1 MGSYKNNG
9 NVSNS
14 ETELQ
19 PPVEVPLEMLSPETL
34 QALIESYILREGT
47 DYGAHEVALETK
59 LKQVRTQLDKKL
71 IKIAFDPN
79 TESVTL
85 LTAQEWRKLQTN
97 V

>member
-1 MGSYKNNG
+1 
-9 NVSNS
+9 
-14 ETELQ
+14 
-19 PPVEVPLEMLSPETL
+19 MLSPETL

-47 DYGAHEVALETK
+47 DYGANEVALETK
-59 LKQVRTQLDKKL
+59 LKQVRTQLDKKR

-85 LTAQEWRKLQTN
+85 ITADEWRKLQAH